1 MPADVLPQ
9 VWNGTLREHY
19 LLLFGV
25 ASGLALLTGFVG
37 AWIGSHI
44 GARRGASRALHEA
57 RVELRDALRDELAA
71 GPTALEMHR
80 FGRTLDALALEVER
94 VAEAQRYS
102 ARLLTER
109 AAHEAHPAAPRR
121 DPEHTTP
128 L

>member
-1 MPADVLPQ
+1 MLTDFLSQ
-9 VWNGTLREHY
+9 VWNGTLREHF
-19 LLLFGV
+19 LLVF
-25 ASGLALLTGFVG
+25 GLASALALFTGFVG

-71 GPTALEMHR
+71 GPTALEIHR
-80 FGRTLDALALEVER
+80 FGRTIDAIALEVER

-109 AAHEAHPAAPRR
+109 AAHEAPPAAPRR
-121 DPEHTTP
+121 DSEHTTQF
-128 L
+128 